1 MVLIMTT
8 FEIPHTFFVF
18 YYTNLIFFYST
29 LFVNAVDKIIGD
41 PSIVGTEQTI
51 SLHHLYFGMHSI
63 SDGDGICQSNQ
74 IHSSLSYHDQLGMK
88 ALLLDSTTTKILSMV
103 YSQSQVLEQEVY
115 LVEQLGKE
123 HEPMRHL
130 KAVVFIQPTESNVTF
145 LKEELKHPRFGEY
158 HIFFSN
164 IVSHDI
170 LKSLGKADVQE
181 LVRQVQEYYAD
192 FMAIN
197 EDLYHLGLQGS
208 LSLSSVSRNLNTV
221 SLFDKNVCGIL
232 SCLLAFKKKPSQ
244 IRHQGT
250 SELARRIASDVV
262 GAVER
267 DKIFEFR
274 GQEGPLLLILDRKD
288 DPITP
293 LLTQWTYQ
301 VMVHELLDLK
311 DNRVKLKNAPSVKN
325 ENGNLD
331 EVVLSSTQD
340 GFFARHRYA
349 NFGDL
354 GSAVKELIDEYQKN
368 SKVTN
373 KIESIEDMQKFM
385 ESYTQ
390 LRSHSINVSK
400 HVAILSELSRLID
413 VQQLLDVSCLEQE
426 IACSNDHSTHK
437 RLLLEKIANNKI
449 RPENKLRL
457 ALLFI
462 IRYESYNEVREIK
475 ARLLESKVA
484 DSQVIDAML
493 EYAGE
498 SKRAPGLFTQG
509 SMTEKFTKVFTQ
521 QTGVVNV
528 YTQHQPMLSGIL
540 DSIVKGK
547 IKESSIPLLYS
558 STSNRPS
565 EIFVYIVGGVTF
577 EEAAKV
583 AEFNVANPSMRVVLG
598 GSCIHNSTS
607 FLKEISENCSK
618 L

>member
-1 MVLIMTT
+1 M
-8 FEIPHTFFVF
+8 
-18 YYTNLIFFYST
+18 
-29 LFVNAVDKIIGD
+29 DKIIGD
-41 PSIVGTEQTI
+41 PSIVGMVEI
-51 SLHHLYFGMHSI
+51 IILYCCSY
-63 SDGDGICQSNQ
+63 GIHAITDHICHPNQ
-74 IHSSLSYHDQLGMK
+74 IYSFFSYLGMK
-88 ALLLDSTTTKILSMV
+88 ALLLDSTTTKIVSMV

-115 LVEQLGKE
+115 LVEQVGKE
-123 HEPMRHL
+123 HEDMRHL
-130 KAVVFIQPTESNVTF
+130 KAVVFIQPTESNVI
-145 LKEELKHPRFGEY
+145 LLINELKRPKFGEY

-164 IVSHDI
+164 TVSHDI
-170 LKSLGKADVQE
+170 LKRLGTADDQE

-197 EDLYHLGLQGS
+197 EDLYHLGIEGS
-208 LSLSSVSRNLNTV
+208 LSLSSLSRDLNTGY
-221 SLFDKNVCGIL
+221 LFDMNVRGIL

-244 IRHQGT
+244 IRHQGA

-262 GAVER
+262 GAVGR
-267 DKIFEFR
+267 DEIFEFR

-301 VMVHELLDLK
+301 AMVHELLDLK

-325 ENGNLD
+325 EKGSLD

-340 GFFARHRYA
+340 SFFARHRYA

-368 SKVTN
+368 SKMTN
-373 KIESIEDMQKFM
+373 KIESIQDMQNFM
-385 ESYTQ
+385 EKYPL

-437 RLLLEKIANNKI
+437 RLLFEKFANSKI

-457 ALLFI
+457 ALLFL

-475 ARLLESKVA
+475 AKLLENKVTE
-484 DSQVIDAML
+484 SQVIDAML

-509 SMTEKFTKVFTQ
+509 SMTDKFSKVFTQ

-547 IKESSIPLLYS
+547 IKESAIPLLYS
-558 STSNRPS
+558 STSSRPS

-577 EEAAKV
+577 EEAEKV
-583 AEFNVANPSMRVVLG
+583 HAFNVANPSMRVVLG

-607 FLKEISENCSK
+607 FLEEICPQFAKKNGSLEKNSYK